1 MATQTIP
8 KAPNVPKPTM
18 YDLSKDYAR
27 FGLSAGQKDE
37 ILGSKFTS
45 RNGGTPS
52 FIVLHIQDGTTPGSL
67 SYWSSSA
74 IDASST
80 VMVNKDGSVLR
91 IIPEKDGPWTN
102 GDVMGPSAEANEI
115 LALGGNPNN
124 WSLTVEAEGHPDD
137 AMPDVQRQAIVWQVE
152 DWIIRYPRVLEHTW
166 SILRH
171 AFINSVTR
179 SRCPGA
185 YFQPVVDAVNA
196 WLDTAGAN
204 VPPVVPPEP
213 TPQPKPVPIYPEGMT
228 EELAR
233 SLYGSVNVKW
243 ASKPFEF
250 DPARSE
256 CQYWLARGK
265 LPIKGGED
273 YTHGEW
279 PELSKVIRRGNKS
292 VHVYHWSNGDVYEKV
307 IRKDPTP

>member
-1 MATQTIP
+1 MTVSIP
-8 KAPNVPKPTM
+8 DKPDVPTPKI
-18 YDLSKDYAR
+18 YDLNTDYVH
-27 FGLSAGQKDE
+27 FGLTADQARE
-37 ILGSKFTS
+37 IMGSKFLN
-45 RNGGTPS
+45 RNGGRPE

-102 GDVMGPSAEANEI
+102 GDVMGPTAEANEI

-137 AMPDVQRQAIVWQVE
+137 VMPEGQKQAIVWVVE
-152 DWIIRYPRVLEHTW
+152 DWLIRYPKILDHTW

-185 YFQPVVDAVNA
+185 YFQPVVDAINA
-196 WLDTAGAN
+196 WLDTAGAE

-213 TPQPKPVPIYPEGMT
+213 TPAPVTIYPPGMT
-228 EELAR
+228 EELAKR
-233 SLYGSVNVKW
+233 LYGSVKVRW

-250 DPARSE
+250 DPKRSE

-265 LPIKGGED
+265 LPMKEGED

-279 PELSKVIRRGNKS
+279 PELNKVIRRGNKS
-292 VHVYHWSNGDVYEKV
+292 IHVYHWSNGDVFQKT
-307 IRKDPTP
+307 IRKDP

>member
-1 MATQTIP
+1 MTVLIP
-8 KAPNVPKPTM
+8 KEPNVAQPII
-18 YDLSKDYAR
+18 YDLAKDYAR

-37 ILGSKFTS
+37 ILGSKFTN

-91 IIPEKDGPWTN
+91 IIPERDGPWTN
-102 GDVMGPSAEANEI
+102 GDVMGPTPEANEI

-137 AMPDVQRQAIVWQVE
+137 VMPTEQRDAIIWVVE
-152 DWIIRYPRVLEHTW
+152 DWIIRYPKVLDHTW

-179 SRCPGA
+179 SRCPGL
-185 YFQPVVDAVNA
+185 YFQPVVDAVNI
-196 WLDTAGAN
+196 WLGETGAD

-213 TPQPKPVPIYPEGMT
+213 PTPPPPAPLYPEGMT

-233 SLYGSVNVKW
+233 SLYGHVTVKW
-243 ASKPFEF
+243 ASKPFVF

-265 LPIKGGED
+265 LPIKEGQD

-279 PELSKVIRRGNKS
+279 PELNKVIRRGNTS
-292 VHVYHWSNGDVYEKV
+292 VHVYHWSNGDVFEKV
-307 IRKDPTP
+307 IHKA

>member
-8 KAPNVPKPTM
+8 SAPSVPKPTI
-18 YDLSKDYAR
+18 YELSTDYAR
-27 FGLSAGQKDE
+27 FGLTQGQASE
-37 ILGSKFTS
+37 IIFSRFTN
-45 RNGGTPS
+45 RNGADPR

-67 SYWSSSA
+67 GYWARSD

-80 VMVNKDGSVLR
+80 VMANKDGSILK
-91 IIPEKDGPWTN
+91 IIGEQHGPWTN
-102 GDVMGPSAEANEI
+102 GDVMNPTPEANEI
-115 LALGGNPNN
+115 LALGGNPNI
-124 WSLTVEAEGHPDD
+124 WTLSVEAEGKPDD
-137 AMPDVQRQAIVWQVE
+137 AMPEAQTNAIVWQVE
-152 DWIIRYPRVLEHTW
+152 DWLIRYPKVLEHTW

-185 YFQPVVDAVNA
+185 YFQPVVDAVNV
-196 WLDTAGAN
+196 WLDSAGQTPQ
-204 VPPVVPPEP
+204 PPAPEP
-213 TPQPKPVPIYPEGMT
+213 TPEPPATIYPDGMT

-233 SLYGSVNVKW
+233 SLYGSVTVKW
-243 ASKPFEF
+243 ASNPFEF

-265 LPIKGGED
+265 LPIKEGED

-279 PELSKVIRRGNKS
+279 PELSKVIRRGNKA

-307 IRKDPTP
+307 IRKDA

>member
-1 MATQTIP
+1 MAIP
-8 KAPNVPKPTM
+8 SKPNVPTPTI
-18 YDLSKDYAR
+18 YNLATDYVR
-27 FGLSAGQKDE
+27 FGLTQGQANE

-45 RNGGTPS
+45 RNGGRPE

-67 SYWSSSA
+67 GYWARSD
-74 IDASST
+74 IEASST

-102 GDVMGPSAEANEI
+102 GDVMGSTPEANEI

-124 WSLTVEAEGHPDD
+124 WSLTVETEGRPDD
-137 AMPDVQRQAIVWQVE
+137 AMPDIQKQAIVWVVE
-152 DWIIRYPRVLEHTW
+152 DWIIRYPRVLNHTW

-185 YFQPVVDAVNA
+185 YFQPVVDEINI
-196 WLDTAGAN
+196 WLGETGAD
-204 VPPVVPPEP
+204 VPPIVPPEP
-213 TPQPKPVPIYPEGMT
+213 EPPASIYPPGMT

-233 SLYGSVNVKW
+233 VLYGSVTVKW

-250 DPARSE
+250 DPVRSE
-256 CQYWLARGK
+256 CNYWLARGK
-265 LPIKGGED
+265 LPIKEGED

-279 PELSKVIRRGNKS
+279 PELAKVIRRGNKS
-292 VHVYHWSNGDVYEKV
+292 VHVYHWSNGDVFEKV
-307 IRKDPTP
+307 IRKDP